1 MFPRS
6 VPRRL
11 SIKRRL
17 SAVLALDMVG
27 YSRLMGANEQDT
39 LATFRRHRRDIL
51 NPKAAQYRGRVVKL
65 TGDGALMEFASV
77 VDSISFAVEVQL
89 AIGFENADLPEARRI
104 LYRIGINIGD
114 IVLDEGDIY
123 GDGVNIATRLEEIAE
138 PGGICLS
145 AQACDQARGKLD
157 LTFEAVGERLVK
169 NIAEPLNV
177 YRVGLDEKALSLL
190 TPITARQPEPRLPR
204 RLLAAIGAAVVL
216 IAVLAGAGM
225 WLLRPWERAP
235 LSQTDM
241 ERFARTLP
249 DKPSI
254 AVLPFVNV
262 SGEADRDRL
271 AEGLT
276 DDLITD
282 LSKVS
287 DLFVIARHSVF
298 ALGDTTGRIQDV
310 AAELGVNYVLEGM
323 LQKDGSRL
331 KVGVK
336 LVDALRGLPV
346 WTQRYERDYADIFAV
361 RDDIVSNIISALS
374 VTLNDKERSRLAQ
387 IPTDNL
393 EAYDYYLRAEHEGF
407 LYSDVESY
415 RQTLSFYQKAIDL
428 DPRFADAYA
437 GIARVAID
445 VLRNDYNLI
454 WSAAVARK
462 IAYDAAGRALALNPD
477 NARARTVL
485 ALLQLVDGRAAEAID
500 SANRAVLIQPND
512 SEAVAN
518 LALVLVQTGS
528 REPAVTAIRSALR
541 LNPSPPPNFQ
551 LLAGVVFYMARE
563 NEQALPL
570 LKAAVERLPN
580 VEPAREYL
588 AAAYARQGDKPSGQ
602 KQAAALLKLFPETN
616 LTYYSYLYDYWQDE
630 DRRYH
635 LSALYAAGIPEWPF
649 GFEGDEKDRLG
660 QAELQALTSDKTW
673 VGQHKNG
680 AAFVQYFDKSG
691 NSAYRSAN
699 TNITGTV
706 EVQGDRLCEKFE
718 GYFMDRLAC
727 GYVYRASGRK
737 DGAQYV
743 SVTPQALRFFS
754 LEKDK

>member
-1 MFPRS
+1 
-6 VPRRL
+6 
-11 SIKRRL
+11 
-17 SAVLALDMVG
+17 MVG
-27 YSRLMGANEQDT
+27 YSRLMGAHEQDT
-39 LATFRRHRRDIL
+39 LAAFRRHRRDIL
-51 NPKAAQYRGRVVKL
+51 NPKAVQYHGRIVKL

-77 VDSISFAVEVQL
+77 VDSIAFAVEVQL
-89 AIGFENADLPEARRI
+89 AIGIENAERPEARWI

-123 GDGVNIATRLEEIAE
+123 GDGVNIATRLEELAE
-138 PGGICLS
+138 PGGIYLS
-145 AQACDQARGKLD
+145 AQARDQARGKLD
-157 LTFEAVGERLVK
+157 LTFETIGERRVK
-169 NIAEPLNV
+169 NIAEPLSV
-177 YRVGLDEKALSLL
+177 YRVALDQKARSLL
-190 TPITARQPEPRLPR
+190 TPITAGEPETRSPR
-204 RLLAAIGAAVVL
+204 RILAIVGAAAIL
-216 IAVLAGAGM
+216 IVVLAGAAM
-225 WLLRPWERAP
+225 WLFGPWQRAP
-235 LSQTDM
+235 LPQAGM
-241 ERFARTLP
+241 ERFAHALP

-254 AVLPFVNV
+254 AVLPFVNT
-262 SGEADRDRL
+262 SAGADRDRL

-298 ALGDTTGRIQDV
+298 ALGSKTEKVQDV
-310 AAELGVNYVLEGM
+310 AAELGVNYVLEGR

-336 LVDALRGLPV
+336 LVDALRGLSV

-374 VTLNDKERSRLAQ
+374 VTLNEKERSQLAQ

-485 ALLQLVDGRAAEAID
+485 ALLQLVDGRAAEAIE
-500 SANRAVLIQPND
+500 SAKRAVLIQPGD

-528 REPAVTAIRSALR
+528 ADDAVTAIRKALR
-541 LNPSPPPNFQ
+541 LNPSPPPNFR
-551 LLAGVVFYMARE
+551 LLAGVVFYMARQ
-563 NEQALPL
+563 NEEALPL
-570 LKAAVERLPN
+570 LKTAADRLPD

-588 AAAYARQGDKPSGQ
+588 AAAYARQGDKQDGR
-602 KQAAALLKLFPETN
+602 KEAAALLKLFPETN
-616 LTYYSYLYDYWQDE
+616 LTYYSYLYDYWRDD

-635 LSALYAAGIPEWPF
+635 LSALHAAGIPEWPF
-649 GFEGDEKDRLG
+649 GFEGREKDRVRDG
-660 QAELQALTSDKTW
+660 ELQSLTSDKTW
-673 VGQHKNG
+673 VGQHRNG
-680 AAFVQYFDKSG
+680 VAFVEYFDKSG

-706 EVQGDRLCEKFE
+706 EVQGDHLCERFE

-727 GYVYRASGRK
+727 GYVYRVAGRK

-743 SVTPQALRFFS
+743 HVTPQALKFFS
-754 LEKDK
+754 PEKR

>member
-1 MFPRS
+1 
-6 VPRRL
+6 L

-27 YSRLMGANEQDT
+27 YSRLMAANEQNT

-51 NPKAAQYRGRVVKL
+51 NPKAAQYHGRIVKL

-77 VDSISFAVEVQL
+77 VDAISFAVEVQL
-89 AIGFENADLPEARRI
+89 AIGFENAELPEARRI

-114 IVLDEGDIY
+114 IVIDDGDIY
-123 GDGVNIATRLEEIAE
+123 GDGVNVATRLEQLAE
-138 PGGICLS
+138 PGGIYLS
-145 AQACDQARGKLD
+145 GHTCEQARGKLD
-157 LTFEAVGERLVK
+157 LSFEPVGERRLK
-169 NIAEPLNV
+169 NIAEPLSV
-177 YRVGLDEKALSLL
+177 HRVKLDEKALLL
-190 TPITARQPEPRLPR
+190 VTPIVARKPEARLPR
-204 RLLAAIGAAVVL
+204 RVLAAAIAGALLLVLCAGAAV
-216 IAVLAGAGM
+216 
-225 WLLRPWERAP
+225 WLLQPWAHAP
-235 LSQTDM
+235 PSPPAA
-241 ERFARTLP
+241 ERFAHPLP

-262 SGEADRDRL
+262 SGDADRDRL

-298 ALGDTTGRIQDV
+298 ALGDTAGKVQEV
-310 AAELGVNYVLEGM
+310 AAELGVNFVLQGM
-323 LQKDGSRL
+323 LQKDGARL

-336 LVDALRGLPV
+336 LVDALRGLSV
-346 WTQRYERDYADIFAV
+346 WTQRYDRDYADIFDV
-361 RDDIVSNIISALS
+361 RDDIVSNIISTLS
-374 VTLNDKERSRLAQ
+374 VTLNEKERNQLAQ

-415 RQTLSFYQKAIDL
+415 RQSLSFYQKAIEL

-454 WSAAVARK
+454 WSAAIARK
-462 IAYDAAGRALALNPD
+462 IAYDAAGQALALNPD

-500 SANRAVLIQPND
+500 SANRAVVIQPND

-528 REPAVTAIRSALR
+528 RDEALIAIEKALR

-551 LLAGVVFYMARE
+551 LLAGVVFYLARD
-563 NEQALPL
+563 NDRAIPL
-570 LKAAVERLPN
+570 LRTAAERLPD

-588 AAAYARQGDKPSGQ
+588 AAAYAVRGDQPNGKQ
-602 KQAAALLKLFPETN
+602 QAAALLKLFPETN
-616 LTYYSYLYDYWQDE
+616 LTYYGYLYDYWDE
-630 DRRYH
+630 DDRRYH
-635 LSALYAAGIPEWPF
+635 LKALRAVGIPEWPF
-649 GFEGDEKDRLG
+649 AFQGEKKDRLG
-660 QAELQALTSDKTW
+660 HADLEDLISGKTW
-673 VGQHKNG
+673 TGRHKNG
-680 AAFVQYFDKSG
+680 ATFVQYFDASG
-691 NSAYRSAN
+691 NTAYRSAN
-699 TNITGTV
+699 TNITGTA
-706 EVQGDRLCEKFE
+706 EIQDDHLCEKFD
-718 GYFMDRLAC
+718 GYFMDRLTC
-727 GYVYRASGRK
+727 GYVYRLAGRQ
-737 DGAQYV
+737 DGVQYV
-743 SVTPQALRFFS
+743 HVTPQALKYFS
-754 LEKDK
+754 VEKDR

>member
-1 MFPRS
+1 
-6 VPRRL
+6 
-11 SIKRRL
+11 
-17 SAVLALDMVG
+17 MVG
-27 YSRLMGANEQDT
+27 FSRLMGTNEQDT
-39 LATFRRHRRDIL
+39 LAAFRRHRREIL
-51 NPKAAQYRGRVVKL
+51 NPKAAQYRGRIVKL
-65 TGDGALMEFASV
+65 TGDGVLMEFASV
-77 VDSISFAVEVQL
+77 VDSVSFAVEVQL
-89 AIGFENADLPEARRI
+89 AIDLDNAELPEARQI

-123 GDGVNIATRLEEIAE
+123 GDGVNIATRLEELAE
-138 PGGICLS
+138 PGGIYLS
-145 AQACDQARGKLD
+145 EQACDQARGKLD
-157 LTFEAVGERLVK
+157 LSFESVGERRVK

-177 YRVGLDEKALSLL
+177 YRIRLDEKALSLL
-190 TPITARQPEPRLPR
+190 TPITAYVAGARLPR
-204 RLLAAIGAAVVL
+204 RILAAVGAAVVL
-216 IAVLAGAGM
+216 IAVLTGTII
-225 WLLRPWERAP
+225 WLLQPSEHEFT
-235 LSQTDM
+235 SQVDM
-241 ERFARTLP
+241 ERFAHALP

-254 AVLPFVNV
+254 AVLPFTDI
-262 SGEADRDRL
+262 SGDANRDRL

-298 ALGDTTGRIQDV
+298 SLGDTTGRIQDV

-323 LQKDGSRL
+323 LQKNGTRL

-336 LVDALRGLPV
+336 LVDALRGLSV
-346 WTQRYERDYADIFAV
+346 WTQRYDRDYADIFAV

-374 VTLNDKERSRLAQ
+374 VTLNEKERSQLAQ

-500 SANRAVLIQPND
+500 SANRAVLIQPSD

-528 REPAVTAIRSALR
+528 TEEAVTAIRKALR
-541 LNPSPPPNFQ
+541 LNPSPPPNFR

-563 NEQALPL
+563 NGEAMPL
-570 LKAAVERLPN
+570 LKAAVEKLPN

-588 AAAYARQGDKPSGQ
+588 AAAYARQGDEPNAGT
-602 KQAAALLKLFPETN
+602 QAAALLKLFPETN
-616 LTYYSYLYDYWQDE
+616 LTYYGYLYDYWRDD

-635 LSALYAAGIPEWPF
+635 LSALHAAGIPEWPF
-649 GFEGDEKDRLG
+649 DFKGQEKDRLG
-660 QAELQALTSDKTW
+660 NAELRTLTSDKTW

-680 AAFVQYFDKSG
+680 VAFVQYFDKSG

-706 EVQGDRLCEKFE
+706 EIQGDRLCEKFE

-727 GYVYRASGRK
+727 GYVYRATDRK
-737 DGAQYV
+737 SGAQYV
-743 SVTPQALRFFS
+743 HVTPQALKFFS

>member
-1 MFPRS
+1 
-6 VPRRL
+6 
-11 SIKRRL
+11 
-17 SAVLALDMVG
+17 MVG
-27 YSRLMGANEQDT
+27 YSRLMGTNEQET
-39 LATFRRHRRDIL
+39 LATFRRHRRAIL
-51 NPKAAQYRGRVVKL
+51 TPRAAQYHGRIVKL

-77 VDSISFAVEVQL
+77 VDAISFAVEVQL
-89 AIGFENADLPEARRI
+89 AMRLENAGFPEARRI
-104 LYRIGINIGD
+104 LYRVGINIGD
-114 IVLDEGDIY
+114 IVLDDGDIY
-123 GDGVNIATRLEEIAE
+123 GDGVNVAARIEELAD
-138 PGGICLS
+138 PGGIYLS
-145 AQACDQARGKLD
+145 AQAFEQARGKLD
-157 LTFEAVGERLVK
+157 LSFEALGERRLK
-169 NIAEPLNV
+169 NIAEPLNI
-177 YRVGLDEKALSLL
+177 YRIRLDEKASSLA
-190 TPITARQPEPRLPR
+190 TPILARRPAARASR
-204 RLLAAIGAAVVL
+204 RMLMTGAAAVMLLLACAG
-216 IAVLAGAGM
+216 LAL
-225 WLLRPWERAP
+225 WLLQPWGRAP
-235 LSQTDM
+235 APRADV
-241 ERFARTLP
+241 ERFARALP

-262 SGEADRDRL
+262 SGDAERDRL

-298 ALGDTTGRIQDV
+298 ALRDTNGRVQEA
-310 AAELGVNYVLEGM
+310 AAELGVNFVLEGM
-323 LQKDGSRL
+323 LQKDGARL

-336 LVDALRGLPV
+336 LVDALRGLSI
-346 WTQRYERDYADIFAV
+346 WTQRYDRDYADIFAV

-374 VTLNDKERSRLAQ
+374 VNVNDKERGQLAQ

-407 LYSDVESY
+407 LYSDVDTY

-462 IAYDAAGRALALNPD
+462 IAYDAAGRALVLNPD

-485 ALLQLVDGRAAEAID
+485 ALLQLIDGRNAEAID
-500 SANRAVLIQPND
+500 SANRAVLVQPND
-512 SEAVAN
+512 AEAVAN

-528 REPAVTAIRSALR
+528 RDQAMTTIEKALR

-551 LLAGVVFYMARE
+551 LLAGVVFYLARDGE
-563 NEQALPL
+563 RAVSL
-570 LKAAVERLPN
+570 LEAAADKLPN

-588 AAAYARQGDKPSGQ
+588 AAAYARRNDKQRGRQ
-602 KQAAALLKLFPETN
+602 EAAALLKLFPETN
-616 LTYYSYLYDYWQDE
+616 LTYYSYLYDYWRDD

-635 LSALYAAGIPEWPF
+635 LQALHAVGIPEWPF
-649 GFEGDEKDRLG
+649 GFEGQEKDRIGGAAL
-660 QAELQALTSDKTW
+660 QELISGKSWA
-673 VGQHKNG
+673 GRHKNG
-680 AAFVQYFDKSG
+680 VAFVQYFDKNG
-691 NSAYRSAN
+691 NTAYRSAN

-727 GYVYRASGRK
+727 GYVYRASG
-737 DGAQYV
+737 GNGETQYV
-743 SVTPQALRFFS
+743 HVTPQALELFS
-754 LEKDK
+754 PEKDK

>member
-1 MFPRS
+1 
-6 VPRRL
+6 
-11 SIKRRL
+11 
-17 SAVLALDMVG
+17 MVG
-27 YSRLMGANEQDT
+27 YSRLIGAHEQDT
-39 LATFRRHRRDIL
+39 LASFRRHRRDIL
-51 NPKAAQYRGRVVKL
+51 NPKAVQYHGRIVKL

-77 VDSISFAVEVQL
+77 VDSISFAVEVQF
-89 AIGFENADLPEARRI
+89 AIGFENAKRPEARRI

-123 GDGVNIATRLEEIAE
+123 GDGVNIATRLEELAE
-138 PGGICLS
+138 PGGIYLS
-145 AQACDQARGKLD
+145 SQARDQARGKLD
-157 LTFEAVGERLVK
+157 LSFEAIGERRVK
-169 NIAEPLNV
+169 NIAEPLSV
-177 YRVGLDEKALSLL
+177 YRVALDEKARSLL
-190 TPITARQPEPRLPR
+190 TPIAARRPKTRSPRWI
-204 RLLAAIGAAVVL
+204 LAIVGAAVIL
-216 IAVLAGAGM
+216 IIALAGAAL
-225 WLLRPWERAP
+225 WLLSPRERAQLP
-235 LSQTDM
+235 QAGM
-241 ERFARTLP
+241 ERFAHALP

-254 AVLPFVNV
+254 AVLPFVNT
-262 SGEADRDRL
+262 SAGADRDRL

-298 ALGDTTGRIQDV
+298 ALGGKTEKVQDV
-310 AAELGVNYVLEGM
+310 AAELGVNYILEGK
-323 LQKDGSRL
+323 LRKEGSRL

-336 LVDALRGLPV
+336 LVDALRGQSV
-346 WTQRYERDYADIFAV
+346 WTQRYERDYADVFAV

-374 VTLNDKERSRLAQ
+374 VGLNEKERSQLAQ

-415 RQTLSFYQKAIDL
+415 RQALSFYQKAIDL

-500 SANRAVLIQPND
+500 SANRAVLIQPSD

-528 REPAVTAIRSALR
+528 ADEAVTAIRKALR
-541 LNPSPPPNFQ
+541 LNPSPPPNFR

-563 NEQALPL
+563 NEEAMPL
-570 LKAAVERLPN
+570 LKTAADRLPD
-580 VEPAREYL
+580 VEPAHEYL
-588 AAAYARQGDKPSGQ
+588 AAAYVRQGDKQDGL
-602 KQAAALLKLFPETN
+602 KEAAALLKLFPETN
-616 LTYYSYLYDYWQDE
+616 LTYYSYLYDYWRDD

-635 LSALYAAGIPEWPF
+635 LTALHAAGIPEWPF
-649 GFEGDEKDRLG
+649 GFEGREKDRLRNG
-660 QAELQALTSDKTW
+660 ELQTLISDRTW
-673 VGQHKNG
+673 VGHHRNG
-680 AAFVQYFDKSG
+680 VAFVQYFDKSG

-706 EVQGDRLCEKFE
+706 EVQGDRLCERFE
-718 GYFMDRLAC
+718 DYFMDRLAC
-727 GYVYRASGRK
+727 GYVYHANGQK

-743 SVTPQALRFFS
+743 HVTPQALKFFS
-754 LEKDK
+754 LEKR